1 MSTVSR
7 VSKARESA
15 GAAVEEEPGQGAA
28 PVNEVTLVGR
38 VSAPAE
44 ERELPSGDLLLTWR
58 LIVDRPPQRRQPPPG
73 GGRGTLVD
81 TLHCVTFSGAVRRTA
96 RSLAAGD
103 VVRIEGALRQRYWRA
118 GAAVSSRT
126 EVEVA
131 SVRRLVR
138 AQASR

>member
-1 MSTVSR
+1 MSR
-7 VSKARESA
+7 AREVVVDDTEPGAGPDAA
-15 GAAVEEEPGQGAA
+15 GAA
-28 PVNEVTLVGR
+28 VNEVTLVGR
-38 VSAPAE
+38 VSAAPE
-44 ERELPSGDLLLTWR
+44 ERELPSGDLLVSWR
-58 LIVDRPPQRRQPPPG
+58 VIVDRPPQRRQAAP
-73 GGRGTLVD
+73 GGRGSTVD

-118 GAAVSSRT
+118 GAGVSSRT